1 MRWPAFLRRKQWD
14 EERARE
20 LDAYLEQ
27 ETGDNIARGM
37 TADAARDA
45 SRRKLGNTTLIRE
58 EIYRRNSLPVL
69 DTLARHLRY
78 ALRQLRRTPVFS
90 VAAILSLA
98 LGIGAT
104 TAIFTLID
112 RILLRPLPV
121 REPNALVALRY
132 REHPGSFNQGSWR
145 FSWPLYRALR
155 DENPVLEAFGRF
167 ALPLSVSEKDWTDR
181 VEGELVTGNYFE
193 VLGIPAALGRTFTP
207 SDDQTVGGHP
217 LAVLSYDYWTDRFAS
232 DTSIVGRMIR
242 VNDRPLTV
250 IGVSARGFDG
260 IQLGYHPK
268 VRIPVTMK
276 REMTGFFGDIFPPE
290 NKDALWLEVYGR
302 LNPSVTREQAKA
314 TLLAQMQSYQA
325 SVGIAPDTTT
335 NAVEPIVEVKGA
347 AQGRSDVRD
356 QFGTPLFVLMV
367 LVGLVLLMASLNV
380 ANLLL
385 ARATTRRREIA
396 VRLAVG
402 ASRRHVVLQLLVES
416 MVLAIIGGA
425 AGLLF
430 ASWTNQALL
439 RLIPVGENDLTLPT
453 APDVRILGFTALVC
467 VGTSLLFGLIPALGA
482 TRLRLL
488 PALKDAVAA
497 GPASSR
503 GRNMLVGMQVFFSVL
518 LLMSAGL
525 FVRTLANLRSQDV
538 GFRTEGVLSFTV
550 NPSTNGYRHERAVNY
565 FRSLLEE
572 VRSVPGVE
580 SAALGTI
587 RLLDEDS
594 WSQGIF
600 IDGYAFG
607 PEESNLQ
614 SFNMVSTGYFPT
626 LGIPLLEGR
635 EFTAADAASGHQ
647 VAVVNQ
653 DMARKYY
660 GSESAVGRTFRMN
673 GPNGTPVEIIGVI
686 GETKYSGIRD
696 TTRRRQVFLNSAQHT
711 DPTYAVVYVKTR
723 LGPTL
728 FPSLR
733 SAARRIDPSVPT
745 FAERTLVEQLNRN
758 LATERLLATLAAAF
772 GVMATALAAVG
783 LYGIMAFTVAGRR
796 KEIGLRLALGARAPG
811 VARLVLRDVVRVVLV
826 GILAA
831 VPAAFLLSR
840 YVKNQLYGVT
850 PNDSVTMLGVAG
862 LLLAVVALAC
872 VAPLRRAFKTSPMTV
887 LRED

>member
-1 MRWPAFLRRKQWD
+1 MRWPAFLRRKAWD

-20 LDAYLEQ
+20 LDAYLDQ
-27 ETGDNIARGM
+27 ETSDNIGRGM
-37 TADAARDA
+37 TPGAARDA
-45 SRRKLGNTTLIRE
+45 ARRKLGNTTLIRE
-58 EIYRRNSLPVL
+58 EIYHRNSLPML

-78 ALRQLRRTPVFS
+78 AFRQLGRSPVFS
-90 VAAILSLA
+90 VAAVLSLA

-112 RILLRPLPV
+112 RILLRRLPV
-121 REPNALVALRY
+121 HDPQALVALRY

-145 FSWPLYRALR
+145 FSWPLYKALR
-155 DENPVLEAFGRF
+155 DENPMVEAFGRY

-181 VEGELVTGNYFE
+181 VEGELVTGNYFDI
-193 VLGIPAALGRTFTP
+193 LGIPAALGRTFTP
-207 SDDQTVGGHP
+207 SDDQTIGGHA
-217 LAVLSYDYWTDRFAS
+217 LAVLSHDYWTDRFAGDS
-232 DTSIVGRMIR
+232 SIVGRTIR

-276 REMTGFFGDIFPPE
+276 REMTGYFGDIFPPE

-302 LNPSVTREQAKA
+302 LNAGVTREQAKA
-314 TLLAQMQSYQA
+314 TLLAQMHSYQA
-325 SVGIAPDTTT
+325 SVGIVPDTTT
-335 NAVEPIVEVKGA
+335 NATEPLIDVKGA

-356 QFGTPLFVLMV
+356 QFGAPLLVLMA

-385 ARATTRRREIA
+385 ARATIRRREIA

-402 ASRRHVVLQLLVES
+402 ASRKHVVFQLLVES
-416 MVLAIIGGA
+416 VVLAILGGG
-425 AGLLF
+425 AGLLL

-439 RLIPVGENDLTLPT
+439 RLIPVGETDLTLPI
-453 APDVRILGFTALVC
+453 APDARILGFTALIC
-467 VGTSLLFGLIPALGA
+467 IGTSLLFGLIPALGA

-497 GPASSR
+497 GSGSSR
-503 GRNMLVGMQVFFSVL
+503 GRNVLVGMQVFFSVL

-525 FVRTLANLRSQDV
+525 FVRTLGKLRAQDV

-550 NPSTNGYRHERAVNY
+550 NPSTNGYRHDRAVNY
-565 FRSLLEE
+565 FRSLLDE
-572 VRSVPGVE
+572 VRTVPGVE

-607 PEESNLQ
+607 PDESNLQ
-614 SFNMVSTGYFPT
+614 SFNMVSTDYFST

-635 EFTAADAASGHQ
+635 EFTAADGASGHP

-653 DMARKYY
+653 EMARRYF
-660 GSESAVGRTFRMN
+660 GAGSAVGRNFRLG
-673 GPNGTPVEIIGVI
+673 GPEGTPVEIIGVI
-686 GETKYSGIRD
+686 GATKYAAIRD
-696 TTRRRQVFLNSAQHT
+696 TTHRRQVFLNYAHHD
-711 DPTYAVVYVKTR
+711 DPTYAVMYVKTR
-723 LGPTL
+723 TGPSL

-733 SAARRIDPSVPT
+733 DVARRLDPSVPT
-745 FAERTLVEQLNRN
+745 FAERTLVEQLDRN
-758 LATERLLATLAAAF
+758 LATERLLATLAAVF
-772 GVMATALAAVG
+772 GMMATALAAVG
-783 LYGIMAFTVAGRR
+783 LYGIMSFTVTGRR
-796 KEIGLRLALGARAPG
+796 KEIGLRLALGAGTTG
-811 VARLVLRDVVRVVLV
+811 VARLVLRDVVRVVVV
-826 GILAA
+826 GLLAA
-831 VPAAFLLSR
+831 IPAAFILSR
-840 YVKNQLYGVT
+840 YVKSQLYGVA
-850 PNDSVTMLGVAG
+850 PNDTVTMLAVAG

-872 VAPLRRAFKTSPMTV
+872 IAPLRRAFRTSPMAV